1 MAEPKLKLV
10 PAKCGCDGCYFADRI
25 DCPGDEEKH
34 FARCSENGT
43 QKIFVVDEG
52 ENNGERI

>member
-1 MAEPKLKLV
+1 MAEPKLKLI
-10 PAKCGCDGCYFADRI
+10 PAKWGCEGCYFADRI
-25 DCPGDEEKH
+25 DCPGDEEKD

-52 ENNGERI
+52 EDNGRTV